1 MSFAP
6 NGFLVHEGNLIKLVN
21 GTKSTKQRHY
31 VLQKEYLLNYS
42 SKKDSIQKKDP
53 IETIRLKGY
62 SCSLHELAQK
72 KKKFSFKLT
81 SPILT
86 NETLYFMTKNNE
98 NGNAWFNK
106 LKQVLALQVNL
117 LQRSDVPNSN
127 SGVLKKHLDDQK
139 ESASLPTKVDQNKVY
154 YLGDVQFLDE
164 KSFLLQRYS
173 CCFTSNSMQLRLVS
187 DQSTLKTI
195 EYSNLNSI
203 KVIKGKENECKLM
216 FKQQTQQEQ
225 EQGQIGSKQSFLLV
239 NDFYQMLQISSIFSI
254 LQPKILDVIYQNG
267 SISSKDKILKIFY
280 PLLTRIFEHS
290 LDYIQNLQ
298 NINFDIFSK
307 FQFILPK
314 VTINYLKQQDPMW
327 IFRESSSVSHPMFSF
342 IMIIQSICWRLN
354 DPIFNINIENL
365 SSFYNPEKTDEE
377 NIKSIY
383 QKFNIIDTFHK
394 TIIGGV
400 FLLVYLLER
409 EIKDSMIF
417 TSILDYIMHL
427 IHLFPLPSDNNL
439 FLNQLK
445 LQTPFIKFLI
455 QKSPIIF
462 NSTCKN
468 FNEHLSGRKIDT
480 NENELVF
487 VTKKNN
493 DKSNM
498 VGTLHSI
505 TSNIIYKVTQNKL
518 AEEYLSSMSEIPKN
532 SEETSESGSTKISID
547 SQDFAN
553 EMSGQISDN
562 NSSNSKRSENSFK
575 EEFAKNK
582 TTETKEIGSDN
593 EEITSEESLLT
604 DLHSFNHLPLPQ
616 LPISDKRINFLRQNP
631 NQSRSQAQ
639 IIEYLFD
646 EDCDRIWNIINL
658 LETFTNPKNKKINFE
673 LFYSILESIC
683 FEISC
688 IGIETS
694 NSHTNFLRIYE
705 LITQNENEN
714 KKIVDKVLPIELF
727 KSNIKRVSTFSKNY
741 QKNDNEKNKSK
752 SSQKT
757 RFGIFSKKKK
767 IK

>member
-203 KVIKGKENECKLM
+203 KVIKGKENEYKLM

-365 SSFYNPEKTDEE
+365 SSFYNP
-377 NIKSIY
+377 
-383 QKFNIIDTFHK
+383 
-394 TIIGGV
+394 
-400 FLLVYLLER
+400 
-409 EIKDSMIF
+409 
-417 TSILDYIMHL
+417 
-427 IHLFPLPSDNNL
+427 
-439 FLNQLK
+439 
-445 LQTPFIKFLI
+445 
-455 QKSPIIF
+455 
-462 NSTCKN
+462 
-468 FNEHLSGRKIDT
+468 DT